1 MKETETFPL
10 RWMLQICKFDVW
22 KNCGCGYF
30 HFYDAAKLMERA
42 LEDYKDPLESTAS
55 FSLAAACVVC
65 SYLGRHRDEEE
76 GCRVL
81 MLLLVH
87 RLQRV
92 RRNDSRLKVT
102 YSSIERQLNEL
113 EARHARLV
121 QEHWNSAHFSS
132 PIEERTDDQL
142 FLDMLDYAE
151 GRTNV
156 SPPPIPSAHSDCPS
170 QHFDL
175 VGHKIDWYQLHQT
188 SQEILSHIQKGC
200 MTDYEKQIALEAAML
215 SPTGKLRAFDC
226 DHTTSIQEA
235 LAFRAIGK
243 FLPHVSCLVR
253 CRLQFNA
260 PPENFWIRE
269 GIKSLSS
276 IPKPY
281 FWQQL

>member
-1 MKETETFPL
+1 
-10 RWMLQICKFDVW
+10 
-22 KNCGCGYF
+22 
-30 HFYDAAKLMERA
+30 MERA
-42 LEDYKDPLESTAS
+42 LEDYKDPLESTAV

-65 SYLGRHRDEEE
+65 SYLGRHRGEEE
-76 GCRVL
+76 GGRVL
-81 MLLLVH
+81 IHLLVH

-92 RRNDSRLKVT
+92 RRDDSCLKVT
-102 YSSIERQLNEL
+102 YSSIERKLNEL
-113 EARHARLV
+113 DARLV

-132 PIEERTDDQL
+132 PIEGRTDHQL

-175 VGHKIDWYQLHQT
+175 VGHKINWYQLHQR

-200 MTDYEKQIALEAAML
+200 MTDYEKQIALEAEML
-215 SPTGKLRAFDC
+215 NPTGKLRAFDW
-226 DHTTSIQEA
+226 DHTTSIQQA
-235 LAFRAIGK
+235 LAFRAIGQ

-253 CRLQFNA
+253 CRLQFND
-260 PPENFWIRE
+260 PPENFWIRK